1 MRAVLHSERARL
13 TALYGTLLVLAG
25 GGLVA
30 LVNVLLR
37 KGLGSRVNG
46 AVTTVMPGVP
56 VRAGDPLP
64 DETAFVPAQKL
75 PPGVAP
81 TDAQLARW
89 AATKNVSR
97 AAEQAA
103 LHELTVVSLVALA
116 LFAVLSVW
124 LAWWMAGRVL
134 RPVGVITEKARR
146 LSGANLHERIA
157 LQGPPGE
164 LKRLADTFDGML
176 DRMEGLVT
184 AQRRFAANAAHEL
197 RTPVAVQR
205 AAAEIGL
212 AGDPGPQKV
221 ARIRE
226 RLIAVADSSEHLI
239 ESLLL
244 LAVSEEGLESAE
256 PVDLAALAETELAAV
271 FPPGGPNRTT
281 GGGPSGGPTAGPSA
295 EPTAGPTAG
304 PGEAP
309 GEVSDAAPP
318 APAAP
323 TVVRD
328 LAPLTVSGD
337 GALLGH
343 LVRNLLANAVRHN
356 RAGGRVSVAT
366 SADGVLTVSNTGPQI
381 AAADVPRLL
390 EPFRRRAERR
400 HTAGEGAGLG
410 LSIVA
415 SIARAHG
422 AELLAEANPEPA
434 GGLTVRVRFPVAPG
448 PGRADVRR
456 D

>member
-37 KGLGSRVNG
+37 KGLGSRVSG
-46 AVTTVMPGVP
+46 AVTTVMPGIP
-56 VRAGDPLP
+56 VDGRDPATG
-64 DETAFVPAQKL
+64 ETVFVPAQKL

-81 TDAQLARW
+81 TEAQLARW
-89 AATKNVSR
+89 AATRNVSR

-157 LQGPPGE
+157 LRGPPGE

-212 AGDPGPQKV
+212 AGDPEPQKV

-244 LAVSEEGLESAE
+244 LAVSEEGLESAQ
-256 PVDLAALAETELAAV
+256 PVDLAALATTELAAA
-271 FPPGGPNRTT
+271 F
-281 GGGPSGGPTAGPSA
+281 
-295 EPTAGPTAG
+295 
-304 PGEAP
+304 PGEPAGADP
-309 GEVSDAAPP
+309 GTAQGTTRNAPP
-318 APAAP
+318 APAPGPGPGDVPDAL
-323 TVVRD
+323 VLVRD

-343 LVRNLLANAVRHN
+343 LVRNLVANAVRHN
-356 RAGGRVSVAT
+356 RAGGRVVVAT
-366 SADGVLTVSNTGPQI
+366 SADGVLTVSNTGPRI

-422 AELLAEANPEPA
+422 AELLARANPEPE

-448 PGRADVRR
+448 PGRAGVRR
-456 D
+456 I